1 MTPSDSNPSP
11 LTFSQAEKEEAGMI
25 AALRR
30 ASSIGVKV
38 LENQAMKEAPDRDA
52 ILVMAFGTTYSETRR
67 KTIEAVEKDIHRLYP
82 EIPIL
87 EAYTSKIIIKRVHL
101 KENVLKASPAR
112 AFRKLKEEGYTR
124 IAVVALNIIP
134 GIEYDYTCLFAESQ
148 LSMFKKIVISTPLL
162 YFQGVKDQRD
172 DVADLLEAMK
182 GQFPPLDDGDAILL
196 MAHGTPHPANAYYSV
211 IQDRIR
217 EMGLGPVF
225 VYTVEGR
232 PSLEDIIPPLK
243 KQHIHHVTLMPTML
257 VAGDHANNDMAGDD
271 PDSHK
276 NILIREGFIV
286 STYIHG
292 LGENEKV
299 RRLYAARAIETMNA
313 LLNKK

>member
-11 LTFSQAEKEEAGMI
+11 LTPSQVDDEAGMI
-25 AALRR
+25 SALRQ

-38 LENQAMKEAPDRDA
+38 LKNEAMKDAPDKDA

-67 KTIEAVEKDIHRLYP
+67 KTIEAVEADIHRLYP
-82 EIPIL
+82 DIPIF
-87 EAYTSKIIIKRVHL
+87 EAYTSKIIIRRVHL
-101 KENVLKASPAR
+101 KENILKASPAR
-112 AFRKLKEEGYTR
+112 AFQRLKDEGYTR

-134 GIEYDYTCLFAESQ
+134 GIEYDYTCLYAESQ
-148 LSMFKKIVISTPLL
+148 LPSFKEIAISTPLL

-172 DVADLLEAMK
+172 DIADLLEAMK
-182 GQFPPLDDGDAILL
+182 SQFPQLAPGEAILL

-211 IQDRIR
+211 IQDRIG

-232 PSLEDIIPPLK
+232 PSLEDMIPRLK
-243 KQHIHHVTLMPTML
+243 ENHIRHVTLMPTML

-276 NILIREGFIV
+276 NILIKEGFTV

-299 RRLYAARAIETMNA
+299 RRLYTARAIETMKA
-313 LLNKK
+313 LHGEN